1 MLILSMFFSPLRF
14 KRYILFII
22 TVILSIYLIDQ
33 SIDFIS
39 LNNYKF
45 LFIMVIAFCVFV
57 TISMMED
64 ESWDRLSLVLMVLL
78 GSFII
83 VLSNNLILVYL
94 GLELQTFSLFI
105 LISGHRNSL
114 KGKEASLK
122 YFILGALSSG
132 LFLLAISILYYYTQD
147 ISVESMN
154 QFCNLYEGW
163 NFLKVFFLLSIF
175 FKLSLF
181 PLHFWI
187 PDIYEG
193 SDLYVILLVGS
204 LPKISI
210 LGLIF
215 QLELF
220 HYIFYWCCLGSIIVG
235 TFGAINQ
242 IKVKRLLAYS
252 GITHMGLCLLAFSL
266 FFKGGVSSSLN
277 YIIVYLVNFSSVIV
291 LTLLSLSY
299 KERISNLSGYSVI
312 NITIGLSW
320 CLLLLSM
327 AGLPPL
333 SGFLIK
339 WWVILIMFINNFNF
353 MGLLCII
360 LSAIGFV
367 YYLRISKVIYLDK
380 PSSYSV
386 WNMVLISKNNNYLSK
401 LLLGFLIYISLLL
414 IVNPNPVVILTDYVL
429 NIL

>member
-1 MLILSMFFSPLRF
+1 MVKDSSWDNFFLILM
-14 KRYILFII
+14 
-22 TVILSIYLIDQ
+22 
-33 SIDFIS
+33 
-39 LNNYKF
+39 
-45 LFIMVIAFCVFV
+45 IM
-57 TISMMED
+57 
-64 ESWDRLSLVLMVLL
+64 L
-78 GSFII
+78 GSFVI

-94 GLELQTFSLFI
+94 GLELQTFSLFV
-105 LISGHRNSL
+105 LISGNRSSI

-132 LFLLAISILYYYTQD
+132 LFLLAVSILYYNTQS
-147 ISVESMN
+147 ISVESLN
-154 QFCNLYEGW
+154 QFSGCYQEW
-163 NFLKVFFLLSIF
+163 NFLKTILLLSVF

-193 SDLYVILLVGS
+193 SDLYVVLLIGS

-210 LGLIF
+210 LGFLF

-220 HYIFYWCCLGSIIVG
+220 HYIFYGCCLGSIVVG

-242 IKVKRLLAYS
+242 TKIKRLLAYS

-266 FFKGGVSSSLN
+266 FFKGGISCSLN
-277 YIIVYLVNFSSVIV
+277 YIIIYIINFSPVIILIFLNV
-291 LTLLSLSY
+291 PT
-299 KERISNLSGYSVI
+299 KESIAGLSGYSTI
-312 NITIGLSW
+312 NMSLGLSW

-339 WWVILIMFINNFNF
+339 WWVILIMFVNEFNF
-353 MGLLCII
+353 IGLFCII

-367 YYLRISKVIYLDK
+367 YYLRISKIIYLDK
-380 PSSYSV
+380 PHSYNIWNTVLSS
-386 WNMVLISKNNNYLSK
+386 NDENYLNK
-401 LLLGFLIYISLLL
+401 VLLGFLFYFCLLF
-414 IVNPNPVVILTDYVL
+414 IINPNPMVILTDYVL